1 MDAKQVVGGPR
12 RVAVVGA
19 GISGLAAAWRL
30 SAAPGDWRVTVLEA
44 GDQVGGKLRLAEV
57 DGLQVDVGA
66 EAMLARRPEAVGLIR
81 EIGLSDDLVHPAT
94 TAAGVVREG
103 TVRPLPPGTV
113 MGVPT
118 DPTRLSGVLT
128 ADEIARVVAEPQ
140 HPAEPLE
147 SDVDVA
153 SWVSG
158 RVGRAVVDRLVE
170 PLLGGVY
177 AGHASRLSL
186 QATVPQLWALARRG
200 GSVLQGLARF
210 APPAPVPGTTPTAA
224 PAPFFAGVRGGVGRL
239 PLETARQLSVR
250 GVDVRTG
257 TTVRELRRTPTGWQL
272 VLGRADRPEIL
283 DVDAVVLAVPPSP
296 AARLLDGPCPAAAAL
311 LAEVETASMAV
322 VAMVVPRS
330 AMDGVPGSGLL
341 VPPVES
347 RTVKAATFSSAKWGW
362 TDELHPEL
370 VVVRASVGRLGE
382 EAVLQRDD
390 EDLVG
395 VCLADLS
402 DLLARP
408 LRPVARQVT
417 RWGASL
423 PQYAVGHVDRVVRI
437 REAVAAVPGLAVC
450 GATYDGV
457 GIAAC
462 IASADQAV
470 ARFSAQGTMPV

>member
-1 MDAKQVVGGPR
+1 MDAQQVAGGPR

-19 GISGLAAAWRL
+19 GISGLTAAWRL
-30 SAAPGDWRVTVLEA
+30 STGPGHWQVTVLEA
-44 GDQVGGKLRLAEV
+44 GGQVGGKLRLAEV
-57 DGLQVDVGA
+57 GGVLVDVGA
-66 EAMLARRPEAVGLIR
+66 EAMLARRPEAVGLVK
-81 EIGLSDDLVHPAT
+81 EVGLSDDLVHPAT
-94 TAAGVVREG
+94 TAAGVVRDG
-103 TVRPLPPGTV
+103 TVRPLPAGTV

-118 DPTRLSGVLT
+118 DPARLSEVLT
-128 ADEIARVVAEPQ
+128 AEEIARVVAEPER
-140 HPAEPLE
+140 PAQPLE

-153 SWVSG
+153 SWVAD

-186 QATVPQLWALARRG
+186 QATVPQLWALARKG
-200 GSVLQGLARF
+200 GSVLQRLARF
-210 APPAPVPGTTPTAA
+210 APPAPAPGTPSAP

-239 PLETARQLSVR
+239 PLETARQLTAR

-257 TTVRELRRTPTGWQL
+257 TTVRELRRTATGWQL
-272 VLGRADRPEIL
+272 VLGRADRPETL

-296 AARLLDGPCPAAAAL
+296 AARLLDGTCPAAAAL

-322 VAMVVPRS
+322 VAMLVPRS
-330 AMDGVPGSGLL
+330 ALDGVAGSGLL
-341 VPPVES
+341 VPPLEG

-362 TDELHPEL
+362 TDELHPDL
-370 VVVRASVGRLGE
+370 VVLRASLGRLGE

-390 EDLVG
+390 EELVTAS
-395 VCLADLS
+395 VADLS

-408 LRPVARQVT
+408 LQPVARQVT
-417 RWGASL
+417 RWGGAL
-423 PQYAVGHVDRVVRI
+423 PQYAVGHVDRVARI
-437 REAVAAVPGLAVC
+437 REAVAGVPGLAVC
-450 GATYDGV
+450 GAAYDGV

-470 ARFSAQGTMPV
+470 ARLSAQGTMPL